1 MDNAI
6 SVKSAMPLEEVVL
19 AQAFEFEAILNLL
32 ERKGLISKAEI
43 VEEIRQLKEKVGEAA
58 SPSPG
63 S

>member
-1 MDNAI
+1 VDNAM

-43 VEEIRQLKEKVGEAA
+43 VEEIRQLKQKVGEPA
-58 SPSPG
+58 SPSPER
-63 S
+63 

>member
-1 MDNAI
+1 M

-43 VEEIRQLKEKVGEAA
+43 VEEIRQLKQKVGEPA
-58 SPSPG
+58 SPS
-63 S
+63 SEH

>member
-43 VEEIRQLKEKVGEAA
+43 VEEIRQLKEKVGEPS
-58 SPSPG
+58 SPSLER
-63 S
+63 